1 MPSFQEFAQKRQEQR
16 AQAQQYQQPGAMQQR
31 PQASSNAVQQP
42 KLGNAPSKTGAPD
55 YSKIAAGHMQPTG
68 GGSAVNSSGRVVP
81 GGPPPLWQ
89 QQQQMDGVSEGL
101 RVQTAHEDR
110 TQAMHLQE
118 ADRNRMMEFLKMTS
132 QQPKT
137 QQQIQQE
144 RDQGPAWWTPQG
156 QSAPQFDPN
165 SFKGVTTDPAQKA
178 YWEYAMKEQQGID
191 DFFGGLQAGAPVSGS
206 PGQVWVQNPAGE
218 WGTMQAQGGLRPP
231 QLPTEAP
238 TYNPRQFS
246 QWQQPNQGEFE
257 QGGGDLLA
265 YMLQNPESMSNEN
278 VLQMKAQGQ
287 DQATS
292 MARQL
297 QEAVMGDA
305 AARGLSGGGMERGAL
320 NKIGTDMATQV
331 LTNNRDTDLKKMVQ
345 DRLDQRN
352 VLADTDNFLTGQ
364 MGRAGDSYMN
374 KLRGE
379 TADDTSQQFAANFGQ
394 GQLGDF
400 MNILM
405 QQYGI
410 ENSNDQAG
418 KTRDLQE
425 KLGLGELGLGR
436 ERLGEDRRQFDM
448 NYPLNAAQILGN
460 LGLGYGN
467 LDLNN
472 RQFASDTA
480 YRDKNA
486 FLTWLFGNR

>member
-31 PQASSNAVQQP
+31 PQASSNMAQQP

-55 YSKIAAGHMQPTG
+55 YSKIAAGQMQPTG

-101 RVQTAHEDR
+101 RVQ
-110 TQAMHLQE
+110 
-118 ADRNRMMEFLKMTS
+118 
-132 QQPKT
+132 
-137 QQQIQQE
+137 QE
-144 RDQGPAWWTPQG
+144 RDQQVRDEQMMSKLVPAWWTKQG

-165 SFKGVTTDPAQKA
+165 AFKGVTTDPAQKA

-218 WGTMQAQGGLRPP
+218 WGTMQAQSGLRPP
-231 QLPTEAP
+231 QLPGQAP
-238 TYNPRQFS
+238 TYDARTFS

-257 QGGGDLLA
+257 QGAGDLLA
-265 YMLQNPESMSNEN
+265 YMLQNPESMSSEN

-292 MARQL
+292 MAKQL

-305 AARGLSGGGMERGAL
+305 AARGLSGGGAERGQL
-320 NKIGTDMATQV
+320 NRINQDMAAQV
-331 LTNNRDTDLKKMVQ
+331 LTNNRDTDLKKMAQ

-352 VLADTDNFLTGQ
+352 VLGDASTFMTGQ
-364 MGRAGDSYMN
+364 MGRASDAYMN

-379 TADDTSQQFAANFGQ
+379 TADDASAQFAANFGQ

-410 ENSNDQAG
+410 ENQNDQAG
-418 KTRDLQE
+418 KTRDLQRE
-425 KLGLGELGLGR
+425 LGLGELGLGR

-472 RQFASDTA
+472 RQFLADDK
-480 YRDKNA
+480 YRNTNS